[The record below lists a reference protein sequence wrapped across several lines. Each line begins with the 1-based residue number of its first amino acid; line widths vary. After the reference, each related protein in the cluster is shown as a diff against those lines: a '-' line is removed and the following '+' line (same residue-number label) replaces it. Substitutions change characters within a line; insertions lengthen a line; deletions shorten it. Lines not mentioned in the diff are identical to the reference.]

1 MGDRDAALERMRVIV
16 SACYGSRGDVVPCL
30 RLAEAFARLGADVCA
45 MANPLYAS
53 KARNGVRFV
62 GVGSAEA
69 YDEMIKR
76 NATRRGVRRL
86 VRYWLSHLDEH
97 TGKLI
102 ELCRENEEEDV
113 VVLAHTLDFAVRCL
127 EEHNERSNEFKNVRF
142 YSIVLSPALLRGET
156 RKIPPYFGGAI
167 ERFGC
172 ALALRR
178 CATDCADWLVDS
190 VFAPDLNAFR
200 CRVYG
205 IEAPLRG
212 VFDRWFLT
220 SNVLAMWPAYFE
232 ATTGGNTLQV
242 GFPSSDVSEDLSG
255 DDNLRRAVEFVRSDS
270 RPCVVFVSASGNP
283 PHAKVFFRLACR
295 AMSRLTSMKAIM
307 LTKHKD
313 GIQNFVPENVQTFD
327 FVPLTSLLAHSSM
340 AVPTMAVHH
349 ASMGCV
355 AATIRAGVPSLIV
368 PAVLDQHYNADVLKE
383 LGVVRVVK
391 MSNLNRR
398 RLVREIHAT
407 MTSESVAKRVASVT
421 KRANEDARSAEERA
435 ASLITKYSTVQLKMK
450 F

>member
-1 MGDRDAALERMRVIV
+1 MALERMRVIV

-30 RLAEAFARLGADVCA
+30 RLAEAFARLGADVRA
-45 MANPLYAS
+45 MANPSYAS
-53 KARNGVRFV
+53 EARNGVRFV
-62 GVGSAEA
+62 GVGSAKA
-69 YDEMIKR
+69 YDEMVKQ
-76 NATRRGVRRL
+76 NASRRGVRRL

-127 EEHNERSNEFKNVRF
+127 EEHNERSNEFKNLRF
-142 YSIVLSPALLRGET
+142 YSIVLSPALLRGEA

-172 ALALRR
+172 ALALRA
-178 CATDCADWLVDS
+178 CATDCADRLVDS
-190 VFAPDLNAFR
+190 LFAPDLNAFR
-200 CRVYG
+200 SRVYG
-205 IEAPLRG
+205 IKTPVRG

-232 ATTGGNTLQV
+232 ATTRGNTLQV
-242 GFPSSDVSEDLSG
+242 DFPSSDVSEDLSG
-255 DDNLRRAVEFVRSDS
+255 DDNLRRGVEFARSDS

-313 GIQNFVPENVQTFD
+313 GIQKFVPENVKIFD
-327 FVPLTSLLAHSSM
+327 FVPFTSLLAHSSM

-391 MSNLNRR
+391 MLNLNRR

-435 ASLITKYSTVQLKMK
+435 ASLITKYSTTQNEILTNQLW
-450 F
+450 

>member
-30 RLAEAFARLGADVCA
+30 RLAEAFARLGADVRA

-53 KARNGVRFV
+53 EAGNGVRFV
-62 GVGSAEA
+62 GVGSAKA
-69 YDEMIKR
+69 YDEMVKR
-76 NATRRGVRRL
+76 NASRRGVRRL

-102 ELCRENEEEDV
+102 ELCREDEEEDV
-113 VVLAHTLDFAVRCL
+113 VVLAHTLDFPVRCL
-127 EEHNERSNEFKNVRF
+127 EEHNERSNEFKNLRF

-156 RKIPPYFGGAI
+156 RKIPPYFRGAI

-172 ALALRR
+172 ASALRR

-200 CRVYG
+200 SRVYG
-205 IEAPLRG
+205 IKTPVRG

-232 ATTGGNTLQV
+232 ATPGGNTLQV
-242 GFPSSDVSEDLSG
+242 DFPSSDVSEDLSG
-255 DDNLRRAVEFVRSDS
+255 DDNLRRAVEFARSDS

-313 GIQNFVPENVQTFD
+313 GIQKFVPENVQTFD

-340 AVPTMAVHH
+340 AVTTMAVHH

-398 RLVREIHAT
+398 LLVREIHAT